1 MATVLA
7 AVMIIA
13 ITGLAFGLAIGYVAK
28 AFAVE
33 GDPRL
38 EEVTGLLPGVNC
50 GGCGFA
56 GCAEFAK
63 AMVAGRAEP
72 GQCPVSSAAAVASI
86 AAVMNLSVK
95 EKAPRVAVVF
105 CGGDVQ
111 HSQRVRYNGVN
122 DCVSA
127 ALVASGG
134 KACGYGC
141 MGYGSCARECPFG
154 AIQLRRGLAVVHP
167 ELCTGCGKCVAV
179 CPRKLIRLVPASA
192 GVHILCSA
200 KSKPVSKRKLCSVT
214 CIACKKCV
222 RAVPDGHLFVSANLV
237 QVNYANPPPP
247 EIVARAGC
255 PTGCLKNA
263 ADHVANTER
272 A

>member
-7 AVMIIA
+7 AVIIIA
-13 ITGLAFGLAIGYVAK
+13 FAGLGFGLAIGYVAK

-33 GDPRL
+33 VDPRL

-63 AMVAGRAEP
+63 VLVAGQAEP
-72 GQCPVSSAAAVASI
+72 GQCPVSSAAVVASI
-86 AAVMNLSVK
+86 AAVTHLSVK
-95 EKAPRVAVVF
+95 AKAPQVAVVF

-122 DCVSA
+122 ECLSA

-141 MGYGSCARECPFG
+141 MGYGSCAQACPFG
-154 AIQLRRGLAVVHP
+154 AIELRRGLAVVHP
-167 ELCTGCGKCVAV
+167 ELCTGCGQCVAV

-200 KSKPVSKRKLCSVT
+200 KAKPVSKRKLCQT
-214 CIACKKCV
+214 ACIACKKCV
-222 RAVPDGHLFVSANLV
+222 RAAPGGHWLAGANLI

-247 EIVARAGC
+247 EIVAHAGC

-263 ADHVANTER
+263 VDHVANRER
-272 A
+272 T